1 MEEIRIIPPKKP
13 FRAFVTSRYY
23 ENRDEY
29 EGFGQ
34 KQPYTFSEYVW
45 GNISQLR
52 ADFRLTRR

>member
-1 MEEIRIIPPKKP
+1 MDEFKQQPPKKP

-34 KQPYTFSEYVW
+34 KQPYTFAEYVW

-52 ADFRLTRR
+52 KDYRATK

>member
-1 MEEIRIIPPKKP
+1 MDEFRITPPKKP
-13 FRAFVTSRYY
+13 FRAFVTNRYY

-45 GNISQLR
+45 GNISQLM
-52 ADFRLTRR
+52 ADYRLTRR